1 MKFKYSHYKYNN
13 KKTKFEVKTHLR
25 SVTDLQKAK
34 KILADN
40 QAAMEKTKEKFY
52 EIVRSI
58 DAIEA
63 KINEMNKKERAKELR
78 NLTSP
83 REFKLEVWIDYSM
96 EYDYWS
102 TLYING
108 EVVESEA
115 TEGILPHN
123 PLDDQELVDDI
134 KSTLKKEFKFRE
146 GIDSFNIVD
155 ISEYCDEYEDK
166 EEN

>member
-13 KKTKFEVKTHLR
+13 KKTKFEVKTKLR
-25 SVTDLQKAK
+25 SVTDLQTAK

-52 EIVRSI
+52 EIVRSV
-58 DAIEA
+58 DAIEE
-63 KINEMNKKERAKELR
+63 KIKNLNKKERARELR

-83 REFKLEVWIDYSM
+83 REFKLEVSIDYLM
-96 EYDYWS
+96 EYDYWA

-108 EVVESEA
+108 EVVESEL
-115 TEGILPHN
+115 TGDLLPWN
-123 PLDDQELVDDI
+123 PSKDQELLDDI
-134 KSTLKKEFKFRE
+134 KNTLKKEFKFRE
-146 GIDSFNIVD
+146 GVDSFNIVD
-155 ISEYCDEYEDK
+155 TSVYIDEYHDK

>member
-63 KINEMNKKERAKELR
+63 KINEMCDE
-78 NLTSP
+78 
-83 REFKLEVWIDYSM
+83 IDVSI
-96 EYDYWS
+96 EYK
-102 TLYING
+102 NG
-108 EVVESEA
+108 EQHLS
-115 TEGILPHN
+115 H
-123 PLDDQELVDDI
+123 
-134 KSTLKKEFKFRE
+134 TLR
-146 GIDSFNIVD
+146 
-155 ISEYCDEYEDK
+155 
-166 EEN
+166 